1 MNRTSPQPPRDGGT
15 GASSTNDERNEAQ
28 LHRALKAIHFKAV
41 TAYTRLKR
49 DVSSLDFI
57 KPNASS
63 SSVVGGHGHDVGEL
77 GQEFKRTLEE
87 YSVSVSN
94 ESVATQKIVRD
105 FQSLLHKCEMLMK
118 EYREK
123 QQQQR
128 LRVRNNDIGVGVRAS
143 GEQQQQQ
150 QEQELLEIPPSTTAI
165 TIQEELDPVV
175 AYNEAII
182 RERDVAM
189 TNISTQ
195 IGEVHQIFQDLAVLV
210 HDQGDMVDDIES
222 HVTRAA
228 YKTQEAH
235 TQLRRAEHHQRR
247 AAKNWC
253 FLAMLGIGAC
263 AVLLLVILS

>member
-1 MNRTSPQPPRDGGT
+1 M
-15 GASSTNDERNEAQ
+15 SSNNVEKENE

-41 TAYTRLKR
+41 TAYTRLKK
-49 DVSSLDFI
+49 DVSSLDVA
-57 KPNASS
+57 N
-63 SSVVGGHGHDVGEL
+63 SSVVGGRGGYDVGEL

-123 QQQQR
+123 QKQKQR
-128 LRVRNNDIGVGVRAS
+128 GVVAGTNNTGTTTLGTVHVN
-143 GEQQQQQ
+143 QQ
-150 QEQELLEIPPSTTAI
+150 QEQELLEMPPSATVAAR
-165 TIQEELDPVV
+165 QESELLDPVV

>member
-1 MNRTSPQPPRDGGT
+1 M
-15 GASSTNDERNEAQ
+15 SSNNVEKENE

-41 TAYTRLKR
+41 TAYTRLKK
-49 DVSSLDFI
+49 DVSSLDVA
-57 KPNASS
+57 N
-63 SSVVGGHGHDVGEL
+63 SSVVGGRGGYDVGEL

-105 FQSLLHKCEMLMK
+105 FQSLLHKCETLMK

-123 QQQQR
+123 QKQKQKQR
-128 LRVRNNDIGVGVRAS
+128 GVVAGTNNTGITPATVHVN
-143 GEQQQQQ
+143 QQ
-150 QEQELLEIPPSTTAI
+150 QEQELLEMQPSATVAAI
-165 TIQEELDPVV
+165 QELDPVV